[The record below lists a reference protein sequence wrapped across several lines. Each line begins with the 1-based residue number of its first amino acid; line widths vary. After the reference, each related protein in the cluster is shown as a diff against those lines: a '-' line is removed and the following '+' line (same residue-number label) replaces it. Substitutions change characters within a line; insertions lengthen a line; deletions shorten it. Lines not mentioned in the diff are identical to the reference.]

1 MEVLN
6 QILTKLEHLERSLQL
21 QNSVWFT
28 VLEAAS
34 YGRISESK
42 IRKLIAKGELPINRI
57 GGKILISRKTL
68 DYYIM
73 FKTGKPNKRQREAV
87 ECLI

>member
-6 QILTKLEHLERSLQL
+6 EILAKIEHLEKSFQV
-21 QNSVWFT
+21 QNSKWLT
-28 VLEAAS
+28 VLESAE
-34 YGRISESK
+34 YCRISESK
-42 IRKLIAKGELPINRI
+42 MRKLLGSGKISVNRI
-57 GGKILISRKTL
+57 DGKILLNRKAL

-73 FKTGKPNKRQREAV
+73 FGTGKPSKRQREAV